1 MPWLP
6 LAAALARRSAWQP
19 SAPLD
24 ARLGALH
31 IGGTASSAP
40 QTPSA
45 PPDEISRLRA
55 SNSWEGLSEP
65 QRRFL
70 KAAGWLALG
79 ALVILPAVPGYRPRY
94 SMPVYAPLLMALAL
108 AGETLRP
115 GQTGWSLW
123 RTLIAVAGEVAV
135 VGGLAAVAWALR
147 ETYPKHSSFLP
158 H

>member
-1 MPWLP
+1 
-6 LAAALARRSAWQP
+6 
-19 SAPLD
+19 
-24 ARLGALH
+24 
-31 IGGTASSAP
+31 
-40 QTPSA
+40 
-45 PPDEISRLRA
+45 
-55 SNSWEGLSEP
+55 
-65 QRRFL
+65 
-70 KAAGWLALG
+70 
-79 ALVILPAVPGYRPRY
+79 VILPAVPGYRPRY

-147 ETYPKHSSFLP
+147 ETYPKHSSFFP